1 MREIIDKIDYNF
13 KSKFYYNYDT
23 SKNVWFRAGGKAK
36 VFCIVDNEKELSI
49 ILQNLKDIPYEVI
62 GAGSNIL
69 IRDSGYEGFLIKLG
83 KNFNQ
88 IEIKKSNLTVGASI
102 LDINLSKF
110 AQLNNLKN
118 FEFYSGIPG
127 TVGGAVKMNAG
138 CFGSETKDILI
149 DVKTINNKGEINI
162 INKKNLNLNYR
173 QSYLPE
179 GDIIISA
186 NFHCNNGDKNK
197 IAKKMNEI
205 KINREKTQPLKEKT
219 SGSTF
224 KNPKNNFAAKLIEM
238 SNCKG
243 LSEGGI
249 FVSNK
254 HANFLIN
261 KQQGSAN
268 QIEELGNKIIEKV
281 YDKFKIKLEWEIK
294 IIGQK

>member
-1 MREIIDKIDYNF
+1 MREIINKIDYNF

-49 ILQNLKDIPYEVI
+49 ILQNIKGIPYEII

-69 IRDSGYEGFLIKLG
+69 VRDKGFEGFLIKLG
-83 KNFNQ
+83 KSFNQ
-88 IEIKKSNLTVGASI
+88 IKLKNSYLEVGASI

-127 TVGGAVKMNAG
+127 TIGGAVIMNAG
-138 CFGSETKDILI
+138 CYGSETKEILI
-149 DVKTINNKGEINI
+149 DIKTMNYNGEVKTIDNKD
-162 INKKNLNLNYR
+162 LNLDYR
-173 QSYLPE
+173 QSKLPK

-186 NFHCNNGDKNK
+186 NFESNYGNK
-197 IAKKMNEI
+197 IEIEKKIKEI
-205 KINREKTQPLKEKT
+205 KLMREKTQPIKEKT

-238 SNCKG
+238 SNCKE

-249 FVSNK
+249 FVSNQ

-261 KQQGSAN
+261 KKEGTAS
-268 QIEELGNKIIEKV
+268 QIEELGNKIISKV
-281 YDKFKIKLEWEIK
+281 YDKYKIKLEWEIK

>member
-149 DVKTINNKGEINI
+149 DVKTINNKGEINT

-173 QSYLPE
+173 QSYLPA

-186 NFHCNNGDKNK
+186 NFHCNSGDKNK

-261 KQQGSAN
+261 KQKGNAN
-268 QIEELGNKIIEKV
+268 QIEKLGNKIIEKV
-281 YDKFKIKLEWEIK
+281 YNKFKIKLEWEIK

>member
-13 KSKFYYNYDT
+13 KTKFYYNYDT
-23 SKNVWFRAGGKAK
+23 SKNVWFRTGGKAK
-36 VFCIVDNEKELSI
+36 VFCVVDNEKELSI
-49 ILQNLKDIPYEVI
+49 ILKNIGDIPYEII
-62 GAGSNIL
+62 GVGSNIL
-69 IRDSGYEGFLIKLG
+69 VRDKGYEGFLIKLG

-88 IEIKKSNLTVGASI
+88 IKLKKNSLEVGASI

-110 AQLNNLKN
+110 ALLNNLKN

-127 TVGGAVKMNAG
+127 TIGGAVKMNAG
-138 CFGSETKDILI
+138 CFGSETKEILI
-149 DVKTINNKGEINI
+149 DIKTMNYKGEINT
-162 INKKNLNLNYR
+162 INKRNLKLDYR
-173 QSYLPE
+173 QSHLPE

-186 NFHCNNGDKNK
+186 NFQSNYGDKNE
-197 IAKKMNEI
+197 IEKKVNEI
-205 KINREKTQPLKEKT
+205 KLIREKTQPIKEKT

-238 SNCKG
+238 SNCKS

-254 HANFLIN
+254 HANFLVN
-261 KQQGSAN
+261 KQEGTAS
-268 QIEELGNKIIEKV
+268 QIEELGNKIIKRV

>member
-1 MREIIDKIDYNF
+1 VREIIDKIDYNF
-13 KSKFYYNYDT
+13 KTKFYYNYDT
-23 SKNVWFRAGGKAK
+23 SKNVWFRTGGKAK
-36 VFCIVDNEKELSI
+36 VFCIVDNKKELSI
-49 ILQNLKDIPYEVI
+49 ILQNLNGIPYEVI

-127 TVGGAVKMNAG
+127 TIGGAVKMNAG

-149 DVKTINNKGEINI
+149 AVKTINNKGEINTI
-162 INKKNLNLNYR
+162 SKKNLNLNYR

-261 KQQGSAN
+261 KHQGSAN

>member
-1 MREIIDKIDYNF
+1 MKEIIDKIDYNF
-13 KSKFYYNYDT
+13 KTKFYYNYDT
-23 SKNVWFRAGGKAK
+23 SKNVWFRTGGKAK

-88 IEIKKSNLTVGASI
+88 IKLKKSKLTVGSSI

-110 AQLNNLKN
+110 AQLNNFKN

-138 CFGSETKDILI
+138 CFGSETKEILI
-149 DVKTINNKGEINI
+149 DIKTMNNKGEINT
-162 INKKNLNLNYR
+162 INNKNLKLDYR
-173 QSYLPE
+173 QSNLPE

-186 NFHCNNGDKNK
+186 NFQSNFGDKNE
-197 IAKKMNEI
+197 IEKKVNEI
-205 KINREKTQPLKEKT
+205 KLIREKTQPIKEKT

-224 KNPKNNFAAKLIEM
+224 KNQKNNFAAKLIEM

-254 HANFLIN
+254 HANFLVN
-261 KQQGSAN
+261 KKEGTAS
-268 QIEELGNKIIEKV
+268 QIEELGNKIIKRV

-294 IIGQK
+294 IIGQE

>member
-13 KSKFYYNYDT
+13 KTKFYYNYDT
-23 SKNVWFRAGGKAK
+23 SKNVWFRTGGKAK
-36 VFCIVDNEKELSI
+36 VFCVVDNEKELSI
-49 ILQNLKDIPYEVI
+49 ILKNIGDIPYEII
-62 GAGSNIL
+62 GVGSNIL
-69 IRDSGYEGFLIKLG
+69 IRDKGYEGVLIKLG
-83 KNFNQ
+83 KNFNK
-88 IEIKKSNLTVGASI
+88 IKLKKNSLEVGASI

-110 AQLNNLKN
+110 ALLNNLKN

-127 TVGGAVKMNAG
+127 TIGGAVKMNAG
-138 CFGSETKDILI
+138 CFGSETKEILI
-149 DVKTINNKGEINI
+149 DIKTMNYKGEINT
-162 INKKNLNLNYR
+162 INKKNLKLNYR
-173 QSYLPE
+173 QSHLPE

-186 NFHCNNGDKNK
+186 NFQSNYGDKNE
-197 IAKKMNEI
+197 IEKKVNEI
-205 KINREKTQPLKEKT
+205 KLIREKTQPIKEKT

-254 HANFLIN
+254 HANFLVN
-261 KQQGSAN
+261 KQEGTAS
-268 QIEELGNKIIEKV
+268 QIEELGNKIIKRV

>member
-13 KSKFYYNYDT
+13 KTKFYYNYDT
-23 SKNVWFRAGGKAK
+23 SKNVWFRTGGKAK
-36 VFCIVDNEKELSI
+36 VFCIVDNKKELSI
-49 ILQNLKDIPYEVI
+49 ILQNLKGIPYEVI

-88 IEIKKSNLTVGASI
+88 IKLKETSLEVGASI

-110 AQLNNLKN
+110 ALVNNLKN

-127 TVGGAVKMNAG
+127 TIGGAVKMNAG
-138 CFGSETKDILI
+138 CFGSETKEILI
-149 DVKTINNKGEINI
+149 DIKTMNNKGEINT
-162 INKKNLNLNYR
+162 INKKNLQLDYR
-173 QSYLPE
+173 QSHLPK

-186 NFHCNNGDKNK
+186 NFQSDYGDKNE
-197 IAKKMNEI
+197 IVKKMNEI
-205 KINREKTQPLKEKT
+205 KLIRDKTQPIKEKT

-238 SNCKG
+238 SNCKDF
-243 LSEGGI
+243 SEGGI

-254 HANFLIN
+254 HANFLVN
-261 KQQGSAN
+261 KQEGTAS
-268 QIEELGNKIIEKV
+268 QIEELGNRIINRVYEK
-281 YDKFKIKLEWEIK
+281 FEIKLEWEIK
-294 IIGQK
+294 IIGQE

>member
-13 KSKFYYNYDT
+13 KTKFYYNYDT
-23 SKNVWFRAGGKAK
+23 AKNVWFRTGGKAK
-36 VFCIVDNEKELSI
+36 VFCVVDNEKELSI
-49 ILQNLKDIPYEVI
+49 ILKNIGDIPYEII
-62 GAGSNIL
+62 GGGSNIL
-69 IRDSGYEGFLIKLG
+69 VRDGGYEGVLIKLG

-88 IEIKKSNLTVGASI
+88 IKLKKNSLEVGASI

-110 AQLNNLKN
+110 ALLNNLKN

-127 TVGGAVKMNAG
+127 TIGGAIKMNAG
-138 CFGSETKDILI
+138 CFGSETKEILI
-149 DVKTINNKGEINI
+149 DIKTMNNKGEINT
-162 INKKNLNLNYR
+162 INKQNLKLDYR
-173 QSYLPE
+173 HSHLPS

-186 NFHCNNGDKNK
+186 NFQSNYGDKNE
-197 IAKKMNEI
+197 IEKKMNEI
-205 KINREKTQPLKEKT
+205 KLIRDKTQPIKEKT

-238 SNCKG
+238 SNCKD

-254 HANFLIN
+254 HANFLVN
-261 KQQGSAN
+261 KQEGTAT
-268 QIEELGNKIIEKV
+268 QIEELGNKIIKRV

-294 IIGQK
+294 IIGQE

>member
-1 MREIIDKIDYNF
+1 VREIIDKIDYNF
-13 KSKFYYNYDT
+13 KTKFYYNYDT
-23 SKNVWFRAGGKAK
+23 SKNVWFRTGGKAK
-36 VFCIVDNEKELSI
+36 VFCVVDNEKELSI
-49 ILQNLKDIPYEVI
+49 ILKNIKDIPYEII
-62 GAGSNIL
+62 GVGSNIL
-69 IRDSGYEGFLIKLG
+69 VRDKGYEGVLIKLG

-88 IEIKKSNLTVGASI
+88 IKLKKTSLEVGASI

-110 AQLNNLKN
+110 ALLNNLKN

-127 TVGGAVKMNAG
+127 TIGGAVKMNAG
-138 CFGSETKDILI
+138 CFGSETKEILI
-149 DVKTINNKGEINI
+149 DIKTINNKGEINT
-162 INKKNLNLNYR
+162 INKKNLKLDYR
-173 QSYLPE
+173 QSHLPK

-186 NFHCNNGDKNK
+186 NFKSNYGDKNEIERK
-197 IAKKMNEI
+197 VNEI
-205 KINREKTQPLKEKT
+205 KLIRNKTQPIKEKT

-254 HANFLIN
+254 HANFLVN
-261 KQQGSAN
+261 KQEGTAS
-268 QIEELGNKIIEKV
+268 QIEELGNKIIKRV

-294 IIGQK
+294 IIGQE

>member
-13 KSKFYYNYDT
+13 KTKFYYNYDT
-23 SKNVWFRAGGKAK
+23 SKNVWFRTGGKAK
-36 VFCIVDNEKELSI
+36 VFCVVDNEKELSI
-49 ILQNLKDIPYEVI
+49 ILKNIKDIPYEII
-62 GAGSNIL
+62 GVGSNIL
-69 IRDSGYEGFLIKLG
+69 VRDKGYEGVLIKLG

-88 IEIKKSNLTVGASI
+88 IKLKKTSLEVGASI

-110 AQLNNLKN
+110 ALLNNLKN

-127 TVGGAVKMNAG
+127 TIGGAVKMNAG
-138 CFGSETKDILI
+138 CFGSETKEILI
-149 DVKTINNKGEINI
+149 DIKTINNKGEINT
-162 INKKNLNLNYR
+162 INKKNLKLDYR
-173 QSYLPE
+173 QSHLPK

-186 NFHCNNGDKNK
+186 NFKSNYGDKNEIERK
-197 IAKKMNEI
+197 VNEI
-205 KINREKTQPLKEKT
+205 KLIRNKTQPIKEKT

-268 QIEELGNKIIEKV
+268 QIEKLGNKIIEKV

>member
-13 KSKFYYNYDT
+13 KTKFYYNYDT

-49 ILQNLKDIPYEVI
+49 LLQNLKGIPYEVI

-88 IEIKKSNLTVGASI
+88 INLKQSYLTVGASI

-127 TVGGAVKMNAG
+127 TIGGAVKMNAG
-138 CFGSETKDILI
+138 CFGSDTKEILI
-149 DVKTINNKGEINI
+149 DIKTINNKGEINT
-162 INKKNLNLNYR
+162 INKKNLKLDYR
-173 QSYLPE
+173 HSYLPE

-186 NFHCNNGDKNK
+186 NFQCNYGEKNK
-197 IAKKMNEI
+197 IAKKMNDI
-205 KINREKTQPLKEKT
+205 KINREKTQPLKERT

-261 KQQGSAN
+261 KHQGNAK

-281 YDKFKIKLEWEIK
+281 YDNFKIKLEWEIK